1 MSRPRRPTAEEL
13 ALWRRAMGVSA
24 PQPERTP
31 PVAPVEPPALRLER
45 RPAVS
50 QTRRTSAALDPHR
63 PVGLD
68 RRSWLR
74 LKRGQVSIEQTLD
87 LHGRTQEEAHRALG
101 GFLAAA
107 QAAGCRCVLVVT
119 GKGVESGGTLRHM
132 VPRWLNESANPGAYR
147 GVLSGAGAP
156 RRRRRAVHSAT
167 PSARALTHATTA
179 AAAFCGGPERLAG
192 AAPGADRRRTA
203 TVPWLPPGC
212 GPRGGCRRHEVW
224 LKSPCY
230 AHPWPFR
237 RRSASR
243 ATMVE

>member
-68 RRSWLR
+68 RRTWLR
-74 LKRGQVSIEQTLD
+74 LKRGQVSIERTLD
-87 LHGRTQEEAHRALG
+87 LHGRTQEEAHRALS

-107 QAAGCRCVLVVT
+107 AGGRLPLRPGGHRQGCGERRHAASHGAALAER
-119 GKGVESGGTLRHM
+119 ERDS
-132 VPRWLNESANPGAYR
+132 GAYR

-156 RRRRRAVHSAT
+156 RRHRRAVHSAT

-179 AAAFCGGPERLAG
+179 AAAICAG
-192 AAPGADRRRTA
+192 TPGRRRA
-203 TVPWLPPGC
+203 W
-212 GPRGGCRRHEVW
+212 
-224 LKSPCY
+224 
-230 AHPWPFR
+230 
-237 RRSASR
+237 RRSPPDGHGSPLAPARLQTSR
-243 ATMVE
+243 WMPAP